1 MRAVSE
7 LRITNL
13 LENQSVVGIISL
25 SEPDDFKEI
34 LLHKAL
40 LEFHNKEKVLSVIQ
54 KKSGHFE
61 VIAVQGGVG

>member
-1 MRAVSE
+1 M
-7 LRITNL
+7 
-13 LENQSVVGIISL
+13 VGIISL
-25 SEPDDFKEI
+25 SEPDDFKGI

-61 VIAVQGGVG
+61 VIAVQGGGG